1 MDEHRILQILSSRK
15 HTLKH
20 SSQHLAVTVVREW
33 KNVET
38 QHEKV
43 GKNNQRCP
51 FF

>member
-20 SSQHLAVTVVREW
+20 SPQHLAVTVVREW

-43 GKNNQRCP
+43 GKNN
-51 FF
+51 